1 MTPSKDSL
9 NTAALSHI
17 TRIPVPEYDRAA
29 LHPGIAH
36 FGVGNFHRAHQAVY
50 IDRYLRETGEL
61 NWGIVGIGV
70 SDGDAA
76 RRKADQFADQDC
88 LYTMTEFDPTGVP
101 AARVIGAMIDYLL
114 APREPEKVLDLL
126 TSPGLHIVTL
136 TITEGGYFLD
146 KTSGEFASDSPE
158 VVTEFESAT
167 PSSVFGFLVRAL
179 ERRRAN
185 NVAPFTIISCD
196 NLPHNGDITR
206 RAVLGFAAQ
215 RNPQLAAW
223 IEDNVAFPNSM
234 VDRVVPYVSD
244 EKRAELN
251 ARTGL
256 DDALAV
262 NGESYLQWVLEDRFS
277 DVRPALERVGVQ
289 IVEDVTGYETLKLR
303 LLNAPHVLLSYPA
316 ILAGYRL
323 VHEAMADRTLR
334 ALLERFVE
342 EDVIPILEDV
352 PADVQVRDYARTIF
366 DRFGN
371 PAIGDQLLRI
381 ATDGASKIPTF
392 HAPISSRL
400 VEDGRDVSRELLL
413 LACYRRYLGGIDDRA
428 ERFAVTEPTLP
439 AEDLAALQRQDDP
452 ASVVRTLTFRPLR
465 LADHP
470 QATQLISQIDALLAD
485 EGVISTIERYGL
497 S

>member
-1 MTPSKDSL
+1 MTPSQDPL
-9 NTAALSHI
+9 NAAALSQI
-17 TRIPVPEYDRAA
+17 TRIPVPEYDRTT
-29 LHPGIAH
+29 LRRGIAH

-76 RRKADQFADQDC
+76 RRKADQFAQQDH
-88 LYTMTEFDPTGVP
+88 LYTLTEFDPTGVP
-101 AARVIGAMIDYLL
+101 ATRVIGAMIDYLL
-114 APREPEKVLDLL
+114 APREPGKVLDLL
-126 TSPGLHIVTL
+126 ASPSLHIVTL

-146 KTSGEFASDSPE
+146 RTSGEFDSDSPE
-158 VVTEFESAT
+158 VIAEFESET

-185 NVAPFTIISCD
+185 GVAPFTIISCD
-196 NLPHNGDITR
+196 NLPHNGNITR
-206 RAVLGFAAQ
+206 RTVLGFATQ
-215 RNPQLAAW
+215 RDPQLATW

-234 VDRVVPYVSD
+234 VDRVVPYVTD

-256 DDALAV
+256 NDALAV

-289 IVEDVTGYETLKLR
+289 IVDDVTGYETLKLR
-303 LLNAPHVLLSYPA
+303 LLNAPHVMLSYPA
-316 ILAGYRL
+316 LLAGYRL

-334 ALLERFVE
+334 ALLERFVD
-342 EDVIPILEDV
+342 EDVIPILENV

-392 HAPISSRL
+392 HAPICSRL
-400 VEDGRDVSRELLL
+400 VRDGRNISRQLLL
-413 LACYRRYLGGIDDRA
+413 LACYRRYLGGVDDR
-428 ERFAVTEPTLP
+428 EGRFEVTEPTLP
-439 AEDLAALQRQDDP
+439 AGDLAALERQDDP
-452 ASVVRTLTFRPLR
+452 TSALRTLTFQPLR

-470 QATQLISQIDALLAD
+470 QATHLFSQIDALLAN
-485 EGVISTIERYGL
+485 EGVISAIERYGL
-497 S
+497 N

>member
-1 MTPSKDSL
+1 MIPSENPL
-9 NTAALSHI
+9 NAATLAEI
-17 TRIPVPEYDRAA
+17 ARIPVPEYDRTA

-50 IDRYLRETGEL
+50 IDRYLRETGDL

-76 RRKADQFADQDC
+76 RRKGDKFAEQDY
-88 LYTMTEFDPTGVP
+88 LYALTEFDTAGVP
-101 AARVIGAMIDYLL
+101 AARVIGAMIDYLH

-126 TSPGLHIVTL
+126 TSPKLHIVSL

-146 KTSGEFASDSPE
+146 KTTGEFASDSPE
-158 VVTEFESAT
+158 VIAEFESQTA
-167 PSSVFGFLVRAL
+167 SSVFGFLVRAL
-179 ERRRAN
+179 EHRRAN
-185 NVAPFTIISCD
+185 DVAPFTIISCD

-206 RAVLGFAAQ
+206 RTVLGFAAQ
-215 RNPQLAAW
+215 WDPRLADW
-223 IEDNVAFPNSM
+223 IEENVAFPNSM

-251 ARTGL
+251 ARTGI

-262 NGESYLQWVLEDRFS
+262 NSESHLQWVLEDRFS
-277 DVRPALERVGVQ
+277 DIRPALEKVGVQ
-289 IVEDVTGYETLKLR
+289 LVEDVTGYEILKLR

-316 ILAGYRL
+316 VLAGYRL
-323 VHEAMADRTLR
+323 VHDAMADRTLR
-334 ALLERFVE
+334 AFLERFVE

-400 VEDGRDVSRELLL
+400 VEVGRNVSRELLL
-413 LACYRRYLGGIDDRA
+413 LACYRRYLGGIDDGA
-428 ERFAVTEPTLP
+428 ERFEVTEPTLP
-439 AEDLAALQRQDDP
+439 AEDRAALEREGDP
-452 ASVVRTLTFRPLR
+452 ASVLRTLTFQPLR
-465 LADHP
+465 LVDHP
-470 QATQLISQIDALLAD
+470 QATFLMSQIDATLAN
-485 EGVISTIERYGL
+485 EGVISAIERFGL